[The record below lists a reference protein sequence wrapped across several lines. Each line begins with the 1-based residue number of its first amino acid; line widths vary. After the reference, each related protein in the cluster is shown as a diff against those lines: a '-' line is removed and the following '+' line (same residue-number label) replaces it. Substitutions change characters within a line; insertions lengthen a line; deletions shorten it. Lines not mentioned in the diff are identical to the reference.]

1 MLTQQDPVQQG
12 HDTAPAR
19 DNTSVV
25 EASPTNPEDLVEA
38 VATDDAH
45 LVPVSEAKRYRKRAQ
60 AAEKILEDLKQE
72 LDQKNKQMAEQQ
84 QLLADLQ
91 RQREIDELLLD
102 AEAVDLEST
111 RLLTEIALE
120 EMDEPDA
127 ETAIAQLR
135 RRKPF
140 LFRSTSRVAAAAQGA
155 KAISEPADRAMSQ
168 AAAEAHATG
177 SRHDV
182 LRYLRLRRKR

>member
-1 MLTQQDPVQQG
+1 MLTQQDPVQQD
-12 HDTAPAR
+12 HDIAPAS
-19 DNTSVV
+19 DDTSVV
-25 EASPTNPEDLVEA
+25 EASPTNPEGLVEA

-72 LDQKNKQMAEQQ
+72 LDHKSKQMAEQQ

-91 RQREIDELLLD
+91 RQRDIDELLLD
-102 AEAVDLEST
+102 AEAIDLEST

-140 LFRSTSRVAAAAQGA
+140 LFRSTDRVTAAAQGA
-155 KAISEPADRAMSQ
+155 KAVSEPANRVLDQ